1 MQITYL
7 SIVTSAYYTMLTS
20 GYPLIPNPYMRS
32 WHKDFGYVVFG
43 ICYWTFYKA
52 CTVSPG
58 DLREETVERYDNYSY
73 DNVLYIE
80 RVCKTTKFRK
90 IARSKY
96 DRTVGKQIPRFDHF
110 CVWLN
115 NVVGEENY
123 RYFLLFII
131 VHFFMLSYGTLA
143 SWWCILYV
151 VKRDNLWESTYYQ
164 NSTGENVKASWGIVV
179 KYLGYHEIG
188 LCGLLILT
196 GVMGIVMFGFVIFH
210 VYICATGRS
219 TNEFF
224 KWRDIQGWHKRA
236 RRRYDNTREE
246 DRGPRFDISKAEY
259 EMVGVD
265 LNKDVGCVSVTSS
278 TTSSSKNSE
287 KEEALNDDEKEEAD
301 ESNVQDPGP
310 FPKNIYD
317 RGVWGNFR
325 EVIWPRSLRESRGET
340 KQKKTN
346 GGGGSKKKK
355 KKKKN

>member
-1 MQITYL
+1 MSTPYTIIFLTIYFTFVITLVLICFVLSDDHPLSILCIRTLPKILLSPFPPSLRNKLLGSYDWIVNKPNPLMQITYL

-80 RVCKTTKFRK
+80 RVCETTKFRK

-96 DRTVGKQIPRFDHF
+96 DRTV
-110 CVWLN
+110 
-115 NVVGEENY
+115 
-123 RYFLLFII
+123 
-131 VHFFMLSYGTLA
+131 
-143 SWWCILYV
+143 
-151 VKRDNLWESTYYQ
+151 
-164 NSTGENVKASWGIVV
+164 
-179 KYLGYHEIG
+179 
-188 LCGLLILT
+188 
-196 GVMGIVMFGFVIFH
+196 
-210 VYICATGRS
+210 GRS

-236 RRRYDNTREE
+236 RRRYDNTSEE

-317 RGVWGNFR
+317 RGVWGNFG
-325 EVIWPRSLRESRGET
+325 EVIWPRSLRESGGET
-340 KQKKTN
+340 KQKKTH